1 MTLTKNSDS
10 GLVRRNGYA
19 RGLSALALIVV
30 AFALLTSGALV
41 APSALSKGAAA
52 STNLAASASPQA
64 PTPRD
69 LTFYMHNNTLAKD
82 VSGVSTPY
90 IFDTLQKFGKN
101 NTITNI
107 FEAKQD
113 WYLFPALAGNLTVN
127 GTISMHIYTSV
138 SGTSPSQNPTLTVS
152 EIAANGTTMWSDSH
166 TFGNLPAW
174 NTPHDLVLNLTGVY
188 HTFLAGSTILVVV
201 DDLVATSRT
210 VTLWYNASWVPSH
223 LIIQSDSFAQVD
235 SMAFLN
241 YQGTPRVNFDPLAAN
256 KTITIRVNVTDP
268 LGGYDIAWVN
278 LTLVQPG
285 GASVLTMVA
294 MEQTAGTPLS
304 YVSTYELEFNYSGH
318 PDGRYN
324 ATASVLDNSGMY
336 YFSEFYATG
345 PLLAQFASFFYVG
358 GLPLY
363 VNVKAVDSK
372 GNALVGAAITL
383 LSGNVAEVTQSAD
396 ANGASNFTM
405 AIGLYDLRVVWQG
418 IDVADQALNATANV
432 SAANPV
438 VITCEVYYPVFHAE
452 DAQGVALADATLLFI
467 HPNGEEIGPYRT
479 DSSGNVE
486 LSQVPVGTY
495 GVSASWRGIDVFSGS
510 EAVSSNAVITFETA
524 VYELTV
530 VAKAGNGQV
539 LPGAYVSV
547 IDSSGLVFDSN
558 ITGADG
564 SVVLRLPAGNYTI
577 EARYITVDQGSLYDS
592 GPRYQAI
599 DVTSSTTATMTFSDF
614 PMPLTSTLD
623 FLFALVYGITVAV
636 LLAVLFLLWR
646 RGRAGKQI
654 APPTEPEK
662 KA

>member
-1 MTLTKNSDS
+1 VTLTHESHVALE
-10 GLVRRNGYA
+10 GRTAIG
-19 RGLSALALIVV
+19 RGLTALALIVV
-30 AFALLTSGALV
+30 ALALVMSGAFAV
-41 APSALSKGAAA
+41 SHAPGGGAAA
-52 STNLAASASPQA
+52 AAKLTASASAQA
-64 PTPRD
+64 PVPRD
-69 LTFYMHNNTLAKD
+69 VTFYMHNNTVAKD

-113 WYLFPALAGNLTVN
+113 WYLFPALAGNLTAN
-127 GTISMHIYTSV
+127 GSISMHIYASV
-138 SGTSPSQNPTLTVS
+138 TGTSPSQNPTLTVS
-152 EIAANGTTMWSDSH
+152 EIAANGSTLWSDSH
-166 TFGNLPAW
+166 AFGNLAAW
-174 NTPHDLVLNLTGVY
+174 NQPHDLILNLTGVH

-210 VTLWYNASWVPSH
+210 VTLWYNATWVPSH
-223 LIIQSDSFAQVD
+223 LVIQSDSFAQVD
-235 SMAFLN
+235 SLAFLDS
-241 YQGTPRVNFDPLAAN
+241 QGTPRVNFDPLAAN
-256 KTITIRVNVTDP
+256 KTITVRVNVSDP

-285 GASVLTMVA
+285 GTSVLTMAA
-294 MEQTAGTPLS
+294 MTQTAGTPLS
-304 YVSTYELEFNYSGH
+304 YLSTYELAFNYSGH

-336 YFSEFYATG
+336 RFAEFFSTG
-345 PLLAQFASFFYVG
+345 SYLAQLASFFYIG

-363 VNVKAVDSK
+363 INVQAVDSK
-372 GNALVGAAITL
+372 GAALVGAAITL
-383 LSGNVAEVTQSAD
+383 LSGNVAEVTQAAD
-396 ANGASNFTM
+396 ANGATNFTL
-405 AIGLYDLRVVWQG
+405 AVGVYDLRVVWQG
-418 IDVADQALNATANV
+418 IDVADQPLNATANV
-432 SAANPV
+432 SAASPV
-438 VITCEVYYPVFHAE
+438 EINCAVYYPTFHAE

-467 HPNGEEIGPYRT
+467 HPNGQEIGPYRT
-479 DSSGNVE
+479 DASGNVV
-486 LSQVPVGTY
+486 LSQAPVGVYVLT
-495 GVSASWRGIDVFSGS
+495 ASWRGIDVFHGG
-510 EAVSSNAVITFETA
+510 EAVSSNAVISFETA

-530 VAKAGNGQV
+530 VAKAGNGQA

-599 DVTSSTTATMTFSDF
+599 DVIRSTTATMTFSDF
-614 PMPLTSTLD
+614 PLPLTSTLD
-623 FLFALVYGITVAV
+623 FLFGLVYAITVAV
-636 LLAVLFLLWR
+636 LLAVLFLVLR
-646 RGRAGKQI
+646 RAKGGKQP

-662 KA
+662 KE

>member
-1 MTLTKNSDS
+1 MTLTQEPDS
-10 GLVRRNGYA
+10 GLDRRNGCA
-19 RGLSALALIVV
+19 RGLTALALILV

-41 APSALSKGAAA
+41 APHASGGGTTASA
-52 STNLAASASPQA
+52 NLAASASPQA

-69 LTFYMHNNTLAKD
+69 LTFYMHNNTIAKD

-101 NTITNI
+101 NTITNV

-113 WYLFPALAGNLTVN
+113 WYLFPALAGNLIAD
-127 GTISMHIYTSV
+127 GSISMHIYASV

-152 EIAANGTTMWSDSH
+152 EIAANGTTLWSDSH
-166 TFGNLPAW
+166 AFGNLVAW
-174 NTPHDLVLNLTGVY
+174 NTPHDLILNLTGVH
-188 HTFLAGSTILVVV
+188 HTFLAGSTIHVVI

-223 LIIQSDSFAQVD
+223 VVIQSDSFAQVD
-235 SMAFLN
+235 SLAFLN

-256 KTITIRVNVTDP
+256 KTITVRVNVTDP

-285 GASVLTMVA
+285 GTSVLTMAA
-294 MEQTAGTPLS
+294 MTQTAGTPLS

-336 YFSEFYATG
+336 YFAEFYATG
-345 PLLAQFASFFYVG
+345 PFLAQLASFFYVG

-363 VNVKAVDSK
+363 INVQAVDSK
-372 GNALVGAAITL
+372 GDALVGAAITL

-396 ANGASNFTM
+396 ANGATNLTL
-405 AIGLYDLRVVWQG
+405 AIGVYDLRVVWQG

-432 SAANPV
+432 SAASPV
-438 VITCEVYYPVFHAE
+438 TITCAVYYPVFHAE

-467 HPNGEEIGPYRT
+467 HPNGQEIGPYRT
-479 DSSGNVE
+479 DASGNLE

-495 GVSASWRGIDVFSGS
+495 GLTASWRGIAVFQGT

-530 VAKAGNGQV
+530 VAKAGNGQA

-592 GPRYQAI
+592 GPRYQTI
-599 DVTSSTTATMTFSDF
+599 DVTGSTSATMTFGDF
-614 PMPLTSTLD
+614 PLPLTSTLD
-623 FLFALVYGITVAV
+623 FLFALVYAITVGA
-636 LLAVLFLLWR
+636 LLVVLFLVLR
-646 RGRAGKQI
+646 RKKGGKEP

-662 KA
+662 PA